1 MLCAH
6 YPVPMAEVPEIR
18 IGTAEREQALEA
30 LSRHFSDGRLTVTEF
45 DERSSQVAAA
55 TTRGQIDRVFA
66 DLPATA
72 GPGSPAPAEPA
83 RRFQPDWSG
92 RAMAVIPIAALVLFF
107 VTGSWLWF
115 LAVPAAGALLFG
127 TDRERKERRR
137 RDRRNDRED
146 RN

>member
-1 MLCAH
+1 
-6 YPVPMAEVPEIR
+6 MADLPEIR
-18 IGTAEREQALEA
+18 IGTAEREQALA
-30 LSRHFSDGRLTVTEF
+30 QLGDHFSDGRLTVTEF
-45 DERSSQVAAA
+45 DERSAVIAAA
-55 TTRGQIDRVFA
+55 TTRGQLDQVFA
-66 DLPATA
+66 DLPTTAVPAATA
-72 GPGSPAPAEPA
+72 PAPAE

-92 RAMAVIPIAALVLFF
+92 RLMAVIPIAALILFF

-146 RN
+146 RD

>member
-45 DERSSQVAAA
+45 DERSSQVAVA
-55 TTRGQIDRVFA
+55 TTRGQLEQVFA
-66 DLPATA
+66 DLPAVV
-72 GPGSPAPAEPA
+72 PGSPAPAETA

-92 RAMAVIPIAALVLFF
+92 RVMAVIPIAALILFF

-137 RDRRNDRED
+137 RRRNDQED
-146 RN
+146 RD